1 MITLNIGIFILI
13 CFACIVI
20 GFIISSI
27 LSGSVINKL
36 DDEIK
41 NQKIL
46 NNRKDQIIDFY
57 KSYNISNK
65 NDTDKERKS
74 KWK

>member
-1 MITLNIGIFILI
+1 MTTINIGIFILV
-13 CFACIVI
+13 CVVCVVI

-27 LSGSVINKL
+27 LSGSAINKL

-74 KWK
+74 K

>member
-1 MITLNIGIFILI
+1 MTTINIGIFILV
-13 CFACIVI
+13 CVVCVVI

-27 LSGSVINKL
+27 LSGSAINKL

-65 NDTDKERKS
+65 NDTDKERKI
-74 KWK
+74 K

>member
-1 MITLNIGIFILI
+1 LTTINIGIFILV
-13 CFACIVI
+13 CVVCVVI

-27 LSGSVINKL
+27 LSGSAINKL

-74 KWK
+74 K